1 VAKHVTMQEQKKPEV
16 KDEDLT
22 VEKITLEKDVER
34 VKNK

>member
-1 VAKHVTMQEQKKPEV
+1 MQEQKKQEV
-16 KDEDLT
+16 RDEDLT